1 MQVVTARGQKAAVL
15 KPTAARLKIGGVTAA
30 VIDVRE
36 LEFGWT
42 PDRPLLRIERLAI
55 PAGERVFVHGPSGS
69 GKSSLLSLLAGVVV
83 PQRGSLRVLG
93 PRCHGWPARRATR
106 FARTTSA
113 SSSRCSTSCRI
124 CPCSRTSRCPAGS
137 PRGVAVR
144 WRPRRRGAGGG
155 ERLLEHLDLAAE
167 ARSPRAVT
175 RLSVGQQQR
184 VAAARALIGRP
195 EIVLA
200 DEPTS
205 ALDADRREAF
215 LRLLFREC
223 EAEGATLLFVS
234 HDRSLEE
241 LFDRTL
247 ALDDIKHPAPGAE
260 QLTCRSSRWP

>member
-1 MQVVTARGQKAAVL
+1 
-15 KPTAARLKIGGVTAA
+15 VTAA
-30 VIDVRE
+30 VIDIRD

-42 PDRPLLRIERLAI
+42 SDRPLLRIERLAI
-55 PAGERVFVHGPSGS
+55 REGERVFLYGPSGS
-69 GKSSLLSLLAGVVV
+69 GKSSLLSLLGGVVV

-93 PRCHGWPARRATR
+93 AEVPRLRGAARDAFRADHFGIIFQMFNLVPYLSILENVTLPCRFSARRWRQT
-106 FARTTSA
+106 
-113 SSSRCSTSCRI
+113 
-124 CPCSRTSRCPAGS
+124 AG
-137 PRGVAVR
+137 RG
-144 WRPRRRGAGGG
+144 GADAEGR
-155 ERLLEHLDLAAE
+155 RLLEHLDLAPE
-167 ARSPRAVT
+167 AHGPRAVT

-223 EAEGATLLFVS
+223 EIEGATLLFVS
-234 HDRSLEE
+234 HDRGLEG

-247 ALDDIKHPAPGAE
+247 AVDDINDP
-260 QLTCRSSRWP
+260 QLTLTRGV

>member
-1 MQVVTARGQKAAVL
+1 VT
-15 KPTAARLKIGGVTAA
+15 PA
-30 VIDVRE
+30 VIGVRD
-36 LEFGWT
+36 LEFGWA
-42 PDRPLLRIERLAI
+42 PDRPLLRIECLEI
-55 PAGERVFVHGPSGS
+55 PAAERVFVHGPSGS

-93 PRCHGWPARRATR
+93 TEVPRLAGAARDAFRADHFGIIFQMFNLVPYLSVLDNVTLPCRFSARRRRQVDTR
-106 FARTTSA
+106 
-113 SSSRCSTSCRI
+113 
-124 CPCSRTSRCPAGS
+124 G
-137 PRGVAVR
+137 
-144 WRPRRRGAGGG
+144 GADR
-155 ERLLEHLDLAAE
+155 EAQCLLEHLDLAPE
-167 ARSPRAVT
+167 AHSRRAVT

-234 HDRSLEE
+234 HDRSLEA

-247 ALDDIKHPAPGAE
+247 ALDDINHRHPV
-260 QLTCRSSRWP
+260 SSA